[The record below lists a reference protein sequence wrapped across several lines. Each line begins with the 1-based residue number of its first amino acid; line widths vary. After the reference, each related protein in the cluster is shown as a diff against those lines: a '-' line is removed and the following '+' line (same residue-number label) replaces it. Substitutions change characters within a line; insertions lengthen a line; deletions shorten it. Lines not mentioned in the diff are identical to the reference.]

1 LEESETLVIV
11 EISCLE
17 VWKEVS
23 NYIDGDLDPELRR
36 RIEEHLKVC
45 RHCTAIVDGTRNVV
59 RLVADGQSFDLPQGF
74 GERLKRRIL
83 GESGD

>member
-1 LEESETLVIV
+1 
-11 EISCLE
+11 
-17 VWKEVS
+17 
-23 NYIDGDLDPELRR
+23 
-36 RIEEHLKVC
+36 
-45 RHCTAIVDGTRNVV
+45 VDGTRNVV